1 MYGLMLIILLFSLT
15 SSFFHVILIVFENNI
30 RQSHVTKVSYLRI
43 RMPNSLE
50 NFRKHQKLNFVFC
63 FFFFF
68 QNRVNSKCIPSQ
80 TASGKSSEIALNNLS
95 HAISHIFKR
104 KNFTL
109 KHSCQLLHQRAWTLG
124 LSLAAPSYSK

>member
-1 MYGLMLIILLFSLT
+1 MLIILLFSLT

-30 RQSHVTKVSYLRI
+30 SQSHVTKVSYLRI

-50 NFRKHQKLNFVFC
+50 NFRKHQKLNFVFS
-63 FFFFF
+63 FFIF
-68 QNRVNSKCIPSQ
+68 QNRDNSKCIPSR
-80 TASGKSSEIALNNLS
+80 TTSGKSSEIALNNLS

-109 KHSCQLLHQRAWTLG
+109 KHSCQLFHQRAWTLG